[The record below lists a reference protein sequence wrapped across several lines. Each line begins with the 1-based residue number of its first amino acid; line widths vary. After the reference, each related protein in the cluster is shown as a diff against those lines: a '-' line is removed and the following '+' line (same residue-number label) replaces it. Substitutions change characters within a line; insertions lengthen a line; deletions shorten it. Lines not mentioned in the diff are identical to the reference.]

1 MTVVVRLFGLNLFEM
16 GDNMSLNT
24 GKYRRFG
31 MAGRE
36 EPNADEAK
44 FLNTLVSL
52 DKGITVFDVLKRM
65 LAHESVIGLQI
76 YGNLA
81 RIDTCYVDDMDELIC
96 LYMLK
101 NECDRFDFADADS
114 LDHFISEKFA
124 EIGDIAAKRGLI
136 LREGWIYSEVDI
148 DNIDGQ
154 IADFINFWREI
165 EIIH

>member
-1 MTVVVRLFGLNLFEM
+1 MV
-16 GDNMSLNT
+16 
-24 GKYRRFG
+24 
-31 MAGRE
+31 GRE
-36 EPNADEAK
+36 EPNDDEAR
-44 FLNTLVSL
+44 FLNTLVCVER
-52 DKGITVFDVLKRM
+52 GITVFDVLKRT
-65 LAHESVIGLQI
+65 LANESVMGLQI

-81 RIDTCYVDDMDELIC
+81 RIDMRFVDDMDEVVC

-101 NECDRFDFADADS
+101 NECDRFEFADADS

-124 EIGDIAAKRGLI
+124 EIGEVAAKRGLI
-136 LREGWIYSEVDI
+136 LREGWIYADVDT